1 MVGYLVLF
9 WARPIFRGE
18 LLVSG
23 SVILR
28 FCFVTHS
35 CHNTLM
41 PPRTHGPVG
50 FKAWYSLES
59 EGQTR
64 FIRSNAGAVREA
76 WKLFE
81 GNGIFN
87 QEKPKVFEILKGFE
101 LEHHWDNFS
110 KRKKLELEVC
120 KKETLVLNEFLM
132 SKTEDVAFVGMIVE
146 GRKEDDHPPWV
157 NSPS

>member
-1 MVGYLVLF
+1 MDGWIPSFVLGPAHF
-9 WARPIFRGE
+9 QGRTVRFG
-18 LLVSG
+18 G
-23 SVILR
+23 VILR

-35 CHNTLM
+35 CHNNLM

-81 GNGIFN
+81 GIVIFN

-101 LEHHWDNFS
+101 LENHSLTIFFEQ
-110 KRKKLELEVC
+110 KQKLELEVLQEKNPC
-120 KKETLVLNEFLM
+120 SEWIFDFKNRRCC
-132 SKTEDVAFVGMIVE
+132 DCRDDC
-146 GRKEDDHPPWV
+146 GR
-157 NSPS
+157 